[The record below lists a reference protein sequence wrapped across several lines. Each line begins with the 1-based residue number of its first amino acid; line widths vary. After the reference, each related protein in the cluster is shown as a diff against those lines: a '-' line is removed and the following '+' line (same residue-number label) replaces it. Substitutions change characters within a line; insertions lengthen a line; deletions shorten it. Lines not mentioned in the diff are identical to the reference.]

1 MAVPSLLVVFWSR
14 IEVIAEVVV
23 LLFWKSTRAAVLVAV
38 PRLFR
43 ISGVPVA
50 PELETVSVV
59 WPREAVEEAWKT
71 PATCNGPA
79 TVEEAEEINPPT

>member
-1 MAVPSLLVVFWSR
+1 M
-14 IEVIAEVVV
+14 
-23 LLFWKSTRAAVLVAV
+23 
-38 PRLFR
+38 
-43 ISGVPVA
+43 A